1 MPCSCCAFL
10 DTAERQFTKKK
21 AASEIARYRKKGPRP
36 TTRLLRD
43 GLVKA
48 GSVQG
53 TVLDI
58 GGGIG
63 ALTFELLDRGVT
75 RALIVDASPAYLAAA
90 SDEATRRGCAGAT
103 SVVPGDFVT
112 LSEELASADLVTL
125 DRVVCCYP
133 TYQPLLHKAVQ
144 HAARRFAYSYPRNR
158 WFVRLWVRIDNA
170 LRRWRSNP
178 FRTFVHP
185 PSEMQR
191 IVEAAGFRLAN
202 RRCTLTWSAD
212 VFVKTSATPIRDRG

>member
-10 DTAERQFTKKK
+10 NATERQFSQKK
-21 AASEIARYRKKGPRP
+21 AESEIARYREKGPGP

-43 GLVKA
+43 GLVNTGA
-48 GSVQG
+48 VEG

-58 GGGIG
+58 GGGVG
-63 ALTFELLDRGVT
+63 ALSFELLDRGVT
-75 RALIVDASPAYLAAA
+75 RAIIVDASPAYLAAA
-90 SDEATRRGCAGAT
+90 SDEASRRGRAAVT

-112 LSEELASADLVTL
+112 ISEQLPAGDLVTL

-133 TYQPLLHKAVQ
+133 MYEPLLREALQ
-144 HAARRFAYSYPRNR
+144 HAGRRFAYSYPRDR
-158 WFVRLWVRIDNA
+158 WFVRFRVWLENT

-191 IVEAAGFRLAN
+191 IVEAAGFRLAS
-202 RRCTLTWSAD
+202 RRDTLTWSAD
-212 VFVKTSATPIRDRG
+212 VFVKAAAAPIPDRD